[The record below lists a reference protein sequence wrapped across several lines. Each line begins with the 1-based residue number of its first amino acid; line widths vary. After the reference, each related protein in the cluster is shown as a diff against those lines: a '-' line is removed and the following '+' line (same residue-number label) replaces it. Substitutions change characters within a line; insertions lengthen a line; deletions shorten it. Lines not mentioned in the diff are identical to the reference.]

1 MGAERAVV
9 FGGRVPAWADVSA
22 LLARHGAAVQMRM
35 IDGELSMP
43 DALPADDW
51 RELRVA
57 LAGEMITVRRGP
69 DRVALVAWGNPT
81 LDQRRL
87 WNVLAWAFAVAGD
100 GKVEMESGAVTAAEL
115 AAAEMPP
122 GWKA

>member
-9 FGGRVPAWADVSA
+9 FGGQVPSWADVSG
-22 LLARHGAAVQMRM
+22 LLARHGATVQMRM
-35 IDGELSMP
+35 IDGGLVMP
-43 DALPADDW
+43 DEVPPDNW

-69 DRVALVAWGNPT
+69 DRVSLVAWGNPT

-87 WNVLAWAFAVAGD
+87 WNVLAWAFATAGD
-100 GKVEMESGAVTAAEL
+100 GRVETDQGPKMAADL

-122 GWKA
+122 GWTP

>member
-9 FGGRVPAWADVSA
+9 FDGNGPTWADVSV

-35 IDGELSMP
+35 IDGGLAMP
-43 DALPADDW
+43 DEVPPDGW

-69 DRVALVAWGNPT
+69 DRVSLVAWGNPT

-87 WNVLAWAFAVAGD
+87 WNVLAWAFATAG
-100 GKVEMESGAVTAAEL
+100 GGRVETDQGPVTAADL

-122 GWKA
+122 GWTP

>member
-9 FGGRVPAWADVSA
+9 FGGQVPTWADVSA
-22 LLARHGAAVQMRM
+22 LLTRHGAAVQMRM
-35 IDGELSMP
+35 VDGELAMP
-43 DALPADDW
+43 DAVPPDGW
-51 RELRVA
+51 RELRVG

-87 WNVLAWAFAVAGD
+87 WNVLAWAFATAGP
-100 GKVEMESGAVTAAEL
+100 GRVETDQGPMTAADL

-122 GWKA
+122 G